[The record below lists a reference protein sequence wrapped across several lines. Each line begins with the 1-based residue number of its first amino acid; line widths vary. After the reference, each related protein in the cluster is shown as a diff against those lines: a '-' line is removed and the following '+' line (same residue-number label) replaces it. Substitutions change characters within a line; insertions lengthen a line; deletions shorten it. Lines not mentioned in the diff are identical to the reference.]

1 MRQMWE
7 KLPPPTIELLLFLS
21 EKEPYTGFR
30 DLKKEI
36 GWSQSKLR
44 EAIRKLETLGLI
56 TVTPM
61 RATPPKNIYKLT
73 EKGRK
78 ICKLLRQ
85 IEALLQP

>member
-1 MRQMWE
+1 MWE

-21 EKEPYTGFR
+21 EKEPYIGFR

>member
-1 MRQMWE
+1 MWE

-21 EKEPYTGFR
+21 EKEPYIGFR

-44 EAIRKLETLGLI
+44 EAIRKLEALGLI

-78 ICKLLRQ
+78 ICELLRQ